1 MLESTKKGY
10 YEKRKTS
17 SYPFAQKYNMNEIA
31 NFIPNLLTYLTYL
44 TSQIIQGYNAEVK
57 FSGKKVSINDADKT
71 NEAFA

>member
-1 MLESTKKGY
+1 
-10 YEKRKTS
+10 
-17 SYPFAQKYNMNEIA
+17 MNEIA